1 MDDDV
6 VMVEIPVSRAAA
18 EALTD
23 ADNRSRVG
31 KLVSGLLRPR
41 SPADDPLAAL
51 FAETKRAA
59 RAAGLTDEDI
69 DAELAAYNAER
80 RV

>member
-1 MDDDV
+1 MDDV
-6 VMVEIPVSRAAA
+6 VMVEIPVSREAA
-18 EALTD
+18 EALAD
-23 ADNRSRVG
+23 ADKRSRVG
-31 KLVSGLLRPR
+31 KLVSGLLHPR
-41 SPADDPLAAL
+41 SPGEDPLAAL

-80 RV
+80 RI